1 MRTHWKLGA
10 ILSLAGLAT
19 TESAHA
25 YTIANAFSSGCHERI
40 TSDALRAVRKE
51 LPTAHPLAA
60 NDDEKALIGDLQFKP
75 DSDMDDLGGATL
87 LIGIRDNDLKG
98 RGSGD
103 LSQLA
108 AVHGNPDGQAEHC
121 LRSLEQ
127 IEPGGSE
134 AAMRDCRAFVHQK
147 IADALDAL
155 DPAGDVDDTKR
166 TILPLHLSLR
176 GSVDASLPT
185 FYVLMGQAIHA
196 VEDSFT
202 HTYRTP
208 DGMKVTVVLNW
219 VESVNGKLVESRDGP
234 PHLAELDRCDDPDDR
249 RRVRR
254 ELATAAATAL
264 LRSALDPSKPPA
276 AKLAEVDVTLDKY
289 LGYQAGCTNGN
300 NWCDAPEA
308 AYKSTGACGCQ
319 IPSKTAGGTWLGL
332 SALALGALAFT
343 RRARRARTAALGS
356 VVATVLLTSGVAG
369 AQAPEPPSAPTKT
382 APAGTK
388 PQVDDSGNRLTSGEK
403 AAIEA
408 EPTRPV
414 AEPGSHDPA
423 KTSFGFYGAISG
435 SFDKPAAAGSIG
447 FRIRPTPHWAF
458 GIDGELNRW
467 IAVNGSNSSGASV
480 VNVYGTAI
488 LRFPLAYE
496 NFNLRSTVNFGTS
509 YLTTSLYGA
518 PSGSIGIFFGIS
530 PLGIEWKASR
540 SFYLIINPLTIAVPV
555 PQLKG
560 VPLLYPQY
568 RFTIG
573 LEFDTG

>member
-1 MRTHWKLGA
+1 V
-10 ILSLAGLAT
+10 LSLAGLAT
-19 TESAHA
+19 TQGAHA
-25 YTIANAFSSGCHERI
+25 YTIANALSSGCHERI
-40 TSDALRAVRKE
+40 TSDALRAVRKD
-51 LPTAHPLAA
+51 LSTAHPLTPT
-60 NDDEKALIGDLQFKP
+60 DDEKALIGDLQFKP
-75 DSDMDDLGGATL
+75 DADMSDLGGVTL
-87 LIGIRDNDLKG
+87 LMGVRDNDLKG

-108 AVHGNPDGQAEHC
+108 AVHGNPEGQAEHC
-121 LRSLEQ
+121 LRAVDQL
-127 IEPGGSE
+127 EPGGSE
-134 AAMRDCRAFVHQK
+134 AAMRDCRAFIHQN

-155 DPAGDVDDTKR
+155 DAAGNVDASKR
-166 TILPLHLSLR
+166 TLLPIHLELR
-176 GSVDASLPT
+176 GSIDASLPT
-185 FYVLMGQAIHA
+185 FYVRMGQAIHA

-254 ELATAAATAL
+254 ELATEAATAL
-264 LRSALDPSKPPA
+264 LRSALDPSKPRA
-276 AKLAEVDVTLDKY
+276 SKLAEVDATLDKY
-289 LGYQAGCTNGN
+289 LGYQAGCTFGN

-308 AYKSTGACGCQ
+308 AYKPSGSCGCQ
-319 IPSKTAGGTWLGL
+319 VPSKTSGGTWLGL

-343 RRARRARTAALGS
+343 RRARRTRAAALGS
-356 VVATVLLTSGVAG
+356 VVAAALLTSGVAR
-369 AQAPEPPSAPTKT
+369 AQASEAAGAPAPEATPTPTKM

-388 PQVDDSGNRLTSGEK
+388 PLVDDNGKPLTVAEK
-403 AAIEA
+403 AAIEP

-414 AEPGSHDPA
+414 AEPGSHDPG
-423 KTSFGFYGAISG
+423 KTSFGFYGAVSG
-435 SFDKPAAAGSIG
+435 SIDKPAAAATLG
-447 FRIRPTPHWAF
+447 FRVRPTPHWAF
-458 GIDGELNRW
+458 GLDGELNRW
-467 IAVNGSNSSGASV
+467 IGLNGSNSAGASV
-480 VNVYGTAI
+480 LNVYGTAI

-496 NFNLRSTVNFGTS
+496 NFNLRSTANLGTS
-509 YLTTSLYGA
+509 FLMTSLYGA
-518 PSGSIGIFFGIS
+518 PSGSIGIYFGIS

-540 SFYLIINPLTIAVPV
+540 SFYLIINPLNIAVPV